1 MDLTRQRIQRIL
13 MVLDSLLIALSGLL
27 SVYFLQYYIAF
38 ELTYVI
44 TSVILM
50 VIFYLMIGN
59 YYRIFSKI
67 NRYTSIRDQL
77 DIYITTFF
85 AIVISIGITS
95 LIFNALPMRYA
106 LLLYVFSTQ
115 LITFSRMSWRRYN
128 EFQRRKG
135 EEGRTPETENRVLV
149 VGAGEGGQLFID
161 SMNKQRDDIDVFGVI
176 DDDPNKLNTYLN
188 SIPVLGTTDNI
199 EQIAKENRVD
209 EIVVAVPSLPPEKY
223 EKILDTANSINVPVK
238 KMPLIE
244 DVMLGKLQVSSYVDV
259 DITDLLGR
267 EEVKLD
273 TSEVRRI
280 LQGKTIL
287 ITGAG
292 GSIGSEL
299 VRQVS
304 RFQPARVLLLD
315 HGENPTYQI
324 NREMHAYHYAHTEFV
339 PIIADV
345 QDKAR
350 IDRIMAEYK
359 PQYIFHAAA
368 HKHVP
373 MMEYNP
379 TEAIKN
385 NIYGTLNVA
394 QAAVKHDVEKF
405 IMISTDKANNPTNV
419 MGATKRV
426 AEMIVTGMNEQGKT
440 SFAAVRFGNV
450 LGSAGSVIPL
460 FKEQI
465 QKGGP
470 VTVTDFRMTRY
481 FMTIPEAARLVVQ
494 AGIYAD
500 GGEIFILDMGEPV
513 RIYDLAKKIIKLSG
527 YTLDDIEIEEI
538 GIRPGEKLYEELLL
552 DDETTG
558 EKIYDKI
565 FIGKINNTSL
575 EEIREFVT
583 DLDLSGNSDD
593 QLAEQLINFVTEERQ
608 HGPEH
613 MIEYETEYETENLKV
628 QEN

>member
-1 MDLTRQRIQRIL
+1 MK
-13 MVLDSLLIALSGLL
+13 S
-27 SVYFLQYYIAF
+27 
-38 ELTYVI
+38 
-44 TSVILM
+44 
-50 VIFYLMIGN
+50 
-59 YYRIFSKI
+59 
-67 NRYTSIRDQL
+67 
-77 DIYITTFF
+77 
-85 AIVISIGITS
+85 
-95 LIFNALPMRYA
+95 
-106 LLLYVFSTQ
+106 
-115 LITFSRMSWRRYN
+115 
-128 EFQRRKG
+128 
-135 EEGRTPETENRVLV
+135 
-149 VGAGEGGQLFID
+149 
-161 SMNKQRDDIDVFGVI
+161 
-176 DDDPNKLNTYLN
+176 
-188 SIPVLGTTDNI
+188 
-199 EQIAKENRVD
+199 
-209 EIVVAVPSLPPEKY
+209 SLPSHLSPEKY
-223 EKILDTANSINVPVK
+223 ERILDTANSINVPVK

-267 EEVKLD
+267 EEVELD

-280 LQGKTIL
+280 LNGKTIL

-324 NREMHAYHYAHTEFV
+324 NREMRAYNYSYTKFV
-339 PIIADV
+339 PIVADV
-345 QDKAR
+345 QDRAR
-350 IDRIMAEYK
+350 MNRVMSEYN
-359 PQYIFHAAA
+359 PEYVFHAAA

-394 QAAVKHDVEKF
+394 QAAIDNDVEKF

-419 MGATKRV
+419 MGATKRI
-426 AEMIVTGMNEQGKT
+426 AEMIVTGMNDQGKT

-494 AGIYAD
+494 AGVYAD

-513 RIYDLAKKIIKLSG
+513 KIYDLAKKIIKLSG
-527 YTLDDIEIEEI
+527 YTLDEIEIEEI

-575 EEIREFVT
+575 EEIKAFVT
-583 DLDLSGNSDD
+583 DLDLSGNSDNR
-593 QLAEQLINFVTEERQ
+593 LAEQLIDFVTEERK
-608 HGPEH
+608 HKLEH
-613 MIEYETEYETENLKV
+613 NIEHETEYEAAYETENLRV